1 VDSLKVKVDSPER
14 KNNGVRNHFQIN
26 ELPLIVNILKGDMKR
41 LKVKVEDGY
50 DVDVFD
56 SVGDC
61 G

>member
-1 VDSLKVKVDSPER
+1 MYMW

-26 ELPLIVNILKGDMKR
+26 ELPLIVNILKGNMKR